1 MKNSLLDLENFFT
14 ELKGIELKDR
24 KDKIKKEI
32 EKLFNKSIIVSKND
46 IDKFEEQEMKKI
58 RPMIKN
64 CFDQLIKQNVM
75 GKKPKIIRDKLK
87 DKIVKISE
95 YFLILKKNTA
105 KRRSK
110 MKKII
115 KDNLIGD
122 MRILF
127 EQEKE
132 EDYSGPKRVSNF
144 WNNNYIKYESNG
156 DKNRNLSLDVYLKKI
171 ESYLKNIIIDIRN
184 SDTWKIY
191 LTIAT
196 NFISSKDTKE
206 EGVMHSSSDNIKFT
220 TNSDENDVI
229 ENLFNSL
236 RSKYQDG

>member
-1 MKNSLLDLENFFT
+1 MKNSLLDLEIFFT

-127 EQEKE
+127 EQERE

-144 WNNNYIKYESNG
+144 
-156 DKNRNLSLDVYLKKI
+156 
-171 ESYLKNIIIDIRN
+171 
-184 SDTWKIY
+184 
-191 LTIAT
+191 
-196 NFISSKDTKE
+196 
-206 EGVMHSSSDNIKFT
+206 
-220 TNSDENDVI
+220 
-229 ENLFNSL
+229 
-236 RSKYQDG
+236 